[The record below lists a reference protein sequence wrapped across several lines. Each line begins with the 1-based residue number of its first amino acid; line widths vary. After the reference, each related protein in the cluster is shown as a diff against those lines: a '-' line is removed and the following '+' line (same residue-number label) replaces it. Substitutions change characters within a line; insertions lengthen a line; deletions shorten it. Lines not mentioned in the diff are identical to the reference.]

1 MAKKK
6 QEEDCAV
13 IAITKTFEN
22 GPILYGSPIN
32 KPNNSDTIIVPSI
45 SRPSKKIQKRK
56 SEQQTVEK
64 ER

>member
-22 GPILYGSPIN
+22 GPCLYGSPIN

-45 SRPSKKIQKRK
+45 SRPSKKDPKK
-56 SEQQTVEK
+56 K
-64 ER
+64 K

>member
-22 GPILYGSPIN
+22 EPILYGSPIN
-32 KPNNSDTIIVPSI
+32 KPNNSPENSDATKLPPIIL
-45 SRPSKKIQKRK
+45 RPSKKDPKK
-56 SEQQTVEK
+56 K
-64 ER
+64 K